1 MKGSYI
7 TPSITI
13 FHKDGTIDLEAM
25 KRHFDF
31 LIEGGVDG
39 ILILGSIGEFFA
51 ISMEEKKK
59 LIKCAAEHIN
69 GRVRLIAGT
78 TSMMKDEMIE
88 LSKFAH
94 QAGVDGCIIL
104 PPFYF
109 PMSAQRVE
117 HYFDEIADELSDQK
131 LLLYNFPDRT
141 GYGIPAQVVLNLV
154 RRHPNIVGYKDT
166 QAGVSHTI
174 ELVKLV
180 KSEFPDFEIFAGFD
194 DNYVHNLL
202 VGGNGCIA
210 GLSNLAPGLCHAWVE
225 ACEKEDLEKMQEI
238 QRTIDGL
245 MEIYNVGTP
254 FIPYIKAAVNA
265 VGRNISETC
274 TFPLTSANDAE
285 KEKIAGIL
293 KKYGVLV

>member
-1 MKGSYI
+1 MRGKYI

-13 FHKDGTIDLEAM
+13 FCEDGTVDLEAM

-31 LIEGGVDG
+31 LIDGGVDG

-51 ISMEEKKK
+51 IPMEEKKK
-59 LIKCAAEHIN
+59 LIKCAAEYIA
-69 GRVRLIAGT
+69 GRVRLIVGT
-78 TSMMKDEMIE
+78 TSMLKDEIIE

-94 QAGVDGCIIL
+94 QAGADECIIL

-109 PMSAQRVE
+109 PMSAERIE
-117 HYFDEIADELSDQK
+117 HWFDEIAGELSDQK
-131 LLLYNFPDRT
+131 ILLYNFPDRT
-141 GYGIPAQVVLNLV
+141 GYGIPAQVVSNLV
-154 RRHPNIVGYKDT
+154 RRHRNIVGYKDT

-202 VGGNGCIA
+202 VGGDGCIA
-210 GLSNLAPGLCHAWVE
+210 GLSNVYPKLCHAWVE
-225 ACEKEDLEKMQEI
+225 ACEKEDLSKMQEI

-245 MEIYNVGTP
+245 MEIYGVGTP

-265 VGRNISETC
+265 AGRKISEKC
-274 TFPLTSANDAE
+274 TFPLTEANEAE
-285 KEKIAGIL
+285 KEKITKIL
-293 KKYGVLV
+293 KKYSVG

>member
-1 MKGSYI
+1 MKGKYI

-13 FHKDGTIDLEAM
+13 FNEDGTIDLEAM
-25 KRHFDF
+25 KHHFDF

-59 LIKCAAEHIN
+59 LIQCAAEHIA

-78 TSMMKDEMIE
+78 TSMMKEEIIE

-94 QAGVDGCIIL
+94 QAGVDSCIIL
-104 PPFYF
+104 PPYYF
-109 PMSAQRVE
+109 PMSAERIE
-117 HYFDEIADELSDQK
+117 SYFDEIAGELSDQK

-141 GYGIPAQVVLNLV
+141 GYGIPAQVVQNLV
-154 RRHPNIVGYKDT
+154 RKHRNIVGYKDT

-174 ELVKLV
+174 ELVKMV

-210 GLSNLAPGLCHAWVE
+210 GLSNIYPGLCHAWVE
-225 ACEKEDLEKMQEI
+225 ACEKEDVTKMQEI

-245 MEIYNVGTP
+245 MEIYGVGTP

-265 VGRNISETC
+265 SGREINDAC
-274 TFPLTSANDAE
+274 TFPLTAANDAE
-285 KEKIAGIL
+285 KEKIAAIL
-293 KKYGVLV
+293 KKYNKG